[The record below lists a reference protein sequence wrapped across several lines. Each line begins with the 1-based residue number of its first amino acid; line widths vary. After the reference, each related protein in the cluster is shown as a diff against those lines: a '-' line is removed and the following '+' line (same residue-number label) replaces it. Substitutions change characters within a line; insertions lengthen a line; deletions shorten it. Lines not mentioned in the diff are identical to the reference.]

1 MAHPFILRRWSAWA
15 PGLLDQ
21 TDWQSPAAGRRPAE
35 DQAPPALQYTPKPL
49 QRRLSPLARAA
60 FFVIEQCLAPGERLA
75 AVFSSSHGEIGSCL
89 DMLQDLQ
96 HGEELSPTA
105 FSLSVHN
112 AIAGLYSIAYA
123 NQLEIN
129 CLAPAAAGL
138 GPGFIEAL
146 GLLHSGHDDVLLV
159 FYDTVLPNFFPTPG
173 YASSLA
179 YPCAAALR
187 LALDGPGLALA
198 FAPADS
204 TRQDG
209 EQPLQLPAFIEFL
222 AGDRSHLDLGNGGR
236 GWQWRKL

>member
-1 MAHPFILRRWSAWA
+1 MAYPFIIRRWSAWA
-15 PGLLDQ
+15 PGLQ
-21 TDWQSPAAGRRPAE
+21 TQDHWQLFGASRPPTE
-35 DQAPPALQYTPKPL
+35 DQVPPALQYTPKPL

-60 FFVIEQCLAPGERLA
+60 FCVVEQCLAPGERLA

-96 HGEELSPTA
+96 DGEELSPTA

-112 AIAGLYSIAYA
+112 AIAGLYSIAYG

-146 GLLHSGHDDVLLV
+146 GLSHSGHAEVLLV
-159 FYDTVLPNFFPTPG
+159 FYDAVLPDFFPTPG

-187 LALDGPGLALA
+187 LALNGPGLALA
-198 FAPADS
+198 LAPAYS

-222 AGDRSHLDLGNGGR
+222 AGDRSYLDLGNGGR